1 MHFKGKKR
9 RNRLLHQ
16 EIFDSNSGEAIIQE
30 LLKFKGRFI
39 EDKDLPNLHRIL
51 LNDKTDFYTWM
62 KMQSSFE
69 YNLSSV
75 YLSADMTEYYL
86 SDPSSFDDLSRIF
99 QGSIV
104 AIWRISKARIQ
115 EIAQFESSLEYNIR
129 LSNLKE

>member
-9 RNRLLHQ
+9 RNRLLYQ

-30 LLKFKGRFI
+30 QLKFKGRLI

-104 AIWRISKARIQ
+104 AIWRISKVRIQ